1 MATTSAL
8 ASAYPSLGRAFLE
21 EVRAGCAGKAYS
33 DWELLALMDFETGG
47 TFDPSLRNS
56 SGFVGL
62 IQFGGAAAR
71 DLGTTTR
78 ELARMTRLEQLPYV
92 FDYLEQRSGRR
103 GQLEDLGD
111 LYSAVLWPPGI
122 GKPDSYTFF
131 QSGDGYYGPNSAL
144 DTNGDGRVTKGEATS
159 FVADRLRGGSSG
171 GGSPGGGWFPSAPGG
186 VAAGPNPVVVAST
199 FAVVAGLFTYS
210 LTDPS
215 SSP

>member
-21 EVRAGCAGKAYS
+21 KVRAGCAGKAYS

-47 TFDPSLRNS
+47 SFDPSITNRH
-56 SGFVGL
+56 GYVGL
-62 IQFGGAAAR
+62 IQFGGPAAR

-92 FDYLEQRSGRR
+92 FKYLEQRSGRR
-103 GQLEDLGD
+103 GQLKDLGD

-131 QSGDGYYGPNSAL
+131 QRGDGYYGPNSAL

-159 FVADRLRGGSSG
+159 FVADRLRGGSSN
-171 GGSPGGGWFPSAPGG
+171 GGSSGG
-186 VAAGPNPVVVAST
+186 VAGPNPVVVAGT
-199 FAVVAGLFTYS
+199 FAVAAGLFTYS